1 MGGGLMQLVAYGAQ
15 DIYLTSNPQITFFKV
30 VYRRHTNFSREVI
43 EQTFS
48 GSPGPNKNINVTIS
62 RNGDLVHKVYLETP
76 AHKVSASDSFKCSNP
91 GHSMIEH
98 IELEIGGQ
106 RIDRHYQEW
115 NEIWSELST
124 PESKAIGLK
133 TGVVENVLIEKDLV
147 KFKNI
152 HTVSLYINKLR
163 QKEYYDYIISLK
175 PKRVIFNPGTENPD
189 FYRILKSNHIS
200 YFEACTLVLLSTNQ
214 Y

>member
-1 MGGGLMQLVAYGAQ
+1 MTTLVLGASTN
-15 DIYLTSNPQITFFKV
+15 IERYSNIAIKKLLL
-30 VYRRHTNFSREVI
+30 
-43 EQTFS
+43 
-48 GSPGPNKNINVTIS
+48 NK
-62 RNGDLVHKVYLETP
+62 
-76 AHKVSASDSFKCSNP
+76 
-91 GHSMIEH
+91 
-98 IELEIGGQ
+98 
-106 RIDRHYQEW
+106 IDV
-115 NEIWSELST
+115 
-124 PESKAIGLK
+124 KAIGLK

-189 FYRILKSNHIS
+189 FYILLKSNHIS